1 MNKQN
6 FKNGNAMFPISTD
19 ALEFMQEQNF
29 LVARLAELAGPYVI
43 ISQPANGKAGL
54 CVFDGEL
61 LPLSG
66 DAAATHIGVTE
77 IKTDIIA
84 HGTTYRDARVTR
96 EAVYGTSGA
105 PASSFVVLDNM
116 SALKSAIADLT
127 TALNTEGTTRAQ
139 HDVPKGTII
148 DWYGTCKCDLIPYG
162 WIPCG
167 LFFKGQAKSFS
178 PGNTGWIEIDKW
190 KKKYSNITIE
200 SATRDGSNFGI
211 YISYCMGQSIPD
223 LTDRFIVQAGFG
235 YNLGETG
242 GQNKVTLNASECAL
256 PEHRHTVLRAKSDGR
271 EIGDYCFGSP
281 AHDKG
286 LRAEYCDTLSDSTP
300 QYEAIGST
308 EIDRATDSHEN
319 RPPFFALY
327 KLIKVI

>member
-29 LVARLAELAGPYVI
+29 LVARLTELAGPYVI

-54 CVFDGEL
+54 CVLDGEL

-77 IKTDIIA
+77 VKTDITA

-127 TALNTEGTTRAQ
+127 TALTTEANTRAR
-139 HDVPKGTII
+139 HDIPKGTII
-148 DWYGTCKCDLIPYG
+148 DWYGTIVVSKMPDSFL
-162 WIPCG
+162 PCG
-167 LFFKGQAKSFS
+167 KIVVGSIDQVHTEQTLWRDKMHGGLEFEEGRNGNGYYYRIKSWN
-178 PGNTGWIEIDKW
+178 GYT
-190 KKKYSNITIE
+190 
-200 SATRDGSNFGI
+200 
-211 YISYCMGQSIPD
+211 IPD
-223 LTDRFIVQAGFG
+223 LTDRFIVQAGG
-235 YNLGETG
+235 DYALGATG
-242 GQNKVTLNASECAL
+242 GAKEVKLTAGQSGL
-256 PEHRHTVLRAKSDGR
+256 PEHNHEVPVG
-271 EIGDYCFGSP
+271 
-281 AHDKG
+281 
-286 LRAEYCDTLSDSTP
+286 DSTGNTAGGAEKGVNDTGYTKFRTVNAGP
-300 QYEAIGST
+300 K
-308 EIDRATDSHEN
+308 DATYYHEN

>member
-6 FKNGNAMFPISTD
+6 FKNGNAMFPLSTD
-19 ALEFMQEQNF
+19 ALDFMQEQNF
-29 LVARLAELAGPYVI
+29 LVARLTELAGPYVI

-66 DAAATHIGVTE
+66 DTAATHIGVTE
-77 IKTDIIA
+77 VKTDITA

-127 TALNTEGTTRAQ
+127 TALTTEANTRAK
-139 HDVPKGTII
+139 HDIPKGTII
-148 DWYGTCKCDLIPYG
+148 DWYGTIVVSNMPDSFL
-162 WIPCG
+162 PCG
-167 LFFKGQAKSFS
+167 KIVVGSIDQVHTEQTLWQNKMHGGLEFAEGYNGNGYYYRIKSWN
-178 PGNTGWIEIDKW
+178 GYT
-190 KKKYSNITIE
+190 
-200 SATRDGSNFGI
+200 
-211 YISYCMGQSIPD
+211 IPD
-223 LTDRFIVQAGFG
+223 LTDRFIVQAGG
-235 YNLGETG
+235 EYSLGMTG
-242 GQNKVTLNASECAL
+242 GEKEHKLTVREMPSHSHEVTAYVSGSNGYD
-256 PEHRHTVLRAKSDGR
+256 KFGIISDR
-271 EIGDYCFGSP
+271 DVTTPKTYTP
-281 AHDKG
+281 
-286 LRAEYCDTLSDSTP
+286 LSDTGGNI
-300 QYEAIGST
+300 A
-308 EIDRATDSHEN
+308 HEN

>member
-6 FKNGNAMFPISTD
+6 FKNGNAMFPLSTD
-19 ALEFMQEQNF
+19 ALDFMQEQNF
-29 LVARLAELAGPYVI
+29 LVARLTELAGPYVI

-77 IKTDIIA
+77 VKTDITA

-116 SALKSAIADLT
+116 AALKSAIADLT
-127 TALNTEGTTRAQ
+127 TALNTEATTRAK
-139 HDVPKGTII
+139 HDIPKGTVI
-148 DWYGTCKCDLIPYG
+148 DWYGTIVVSNMPDSFL
-162 WIPCG
+162 PCG
-167 LFFKGQAKSFS
+167 KIVVGSLDQVHTEQTLWQNKMHGGLEFDEGYNGNGYYYRIKSWN
-178 PGNTGWIEIDKW
+178 GYT
-190 KKKYSNITIE
+190 
-200 SATRDGSNFGI
+200 
-211 YISYCMGQSIPD
+211 IPD
-223 LTDRFIVQAGFG
+223 LTDRFIVQAGG
-235 YNLGETG
+235 EYSLGKTG
-242 GQNKVTLNASECAL
+242 GEKTHKLTVREMPSHSHEVTAYVSGSNGYD
-256 PEHRHTVLRAKSDGR
+256 KFGIISDR
-271 EIGDYCFGSP
+271 DVTTPKTYTP
-281 AHDKG
+281 
-286 LRAEYCDTLSDSTP
+286 LSDTGGNI
-300 QYEAIGST
+300 A
-308 EIDRATDSHEN
+308 HEN

>member
-19 ALEFMQEQNF
+19 ALEFMQEQNC
-29 LVARLAELAGPYVI
+29 LVARLTELAGPYVI

-54 CVFDGEL
+54 CVLDGEL

-77 IKTDIIA
+77 VKTDITA

-127 TALNTEGTTRAQ
+127 TALTTEANTRAR
-139 HDVPKGTII
+139 HDIPKGTII
-148 DWYGTCKCDLIPYG
+148 DWYGTIVVSNMPDSFL
-162 WIPCG
+162 PCG
-167 LFFKGQAKSFS
+167 KIVVGSLDQVHTEQTLWQNKMHGGLEFAEGYNGNGYYYRIKSWN
-178 PGNTGWIEIDKW
+178 GYT
-190 KKKYSNITIE
+190 
-200 SATRDGSNFGI
+200 
-211 YISYCMGQSIPD
+211 IPD
-223 LTDRFIVQAGFG
+223 LTDRFIVQAGG
-235 YNLGETG
+235 EYSLGKTG
-242 GQNKVTLNASECAL
+242 GEKEHKLTVREMPSHSHEVTAYVSGSNGYD
-256 PEHRHTVLRAKSDGR
+256 KFGIISDR
-271 EIGDYCFGSP
+271 DVTTPKTYTP
-281 AHDKG
+281 
-286 LRAEYCDTLSDSTP
+286 LSDTGGNI
-300 QYEAIGST
+300 A
-308 EIDRATDSHEN
+308 HEN

>member
-19 ALEFMQEQNF
+19 ALDFMQEQNF
-29 LVARLAELAGPYVI
+29 LVARLTELAGPYVI

-66 DAAATHIGVTE
+66 DTAATHIGVTE
-77 IKTDIIA
+77 VKTDITA

-127 TALNTEGTTRAQ
+127 TALTTEANTRAR
-139 HDVPKGTII
+139 HDIPKGTII
-148 DWYGTCKCDLIPYG
+148 DWYGTIVVSKMPDSFL
-162 WIPCG
+162 PCG
-167 LFFKGQAKSFS
+167 KIVVGSIDQVHTEQTLWRNKMHGGLEFDEGYNGNGYYYRIKSWN
-178 PGNTGWIEIDKW
+178 GYT
-190 KKKYSNITIE
+190 
-200 SATRDGSNFGI
+200 
-211 YISYCMGQSIPD
+211 IPD
-223 LTDRFIVQAGFG
+223 LTDRFIVQAGG
-235 YNLGETG
+235 EYSLGKTG
-242 GQNKVTLNASECAL
+242 GEK
-256 PEHRHTVLRAKSDGR
+256 EHKLTVNEMPSHSHVVNLCTVNDGGGKETDYADVDEVNVDPR
-271 EIGDYCFGSP
+271 ESTIRTIQTGDTGSN
-281 AHDKG
+281 H
-286 LRAEYCDTLSDSTP
+286 Y
-300 QYEAIGST
+300 
-308 EIDRATDSHEN
+308 HEN

>member
-19 ALEFMQEQNF
+19 ALEFMQEQNC
-29 LVARLAELAGPYVI
+29 LVARLTELAGPYVI

-77 IKTDIIA
+77 VKTDITA

-116 SALKSAIADLT
+116 SALKSAIANLT
-127 TALNTEGTTRAQ
+127 TALNTEGTTRAR
-139 HDVPKGTII
+139 HDIPKGTVI
-148 DWYGTCKCDLIPYG
+148 DWYGTIVVSNMPDSFL
-162 WIPCG
+162 PCG
-167 LFFKGQAKSFS
+167 KIVVGSLDQVHTEQTLWRAKMHGGLEFEEGYN
-178 PGNTGWIEIDKW
+178 GNGYYYRIKSWNGYT
-190 KKKYSNITIE
+190 
-200 SATRDGSNFGI
+200 
-211 YISYCMGQSIPD
+211 IPD
-223 LTDRFIVQAGFG
+223 LTDRFIVQAGG
-235 YNLGETG
+235 EYSLGKTG
-242 GQNKVTLNASECAL
+242 GEKEHKLTVREMPSHSHEVTAYVSGSNGYD
-256 PEHRHTVLRAKSDGR
+256 KFGIISDR
-271 EIGDYCFGSP
+271 DVTTPKTYTP
-281 AHDKG
+281 
-286 LRAEYCDTLSDSTP
+286 LSDTGGNI
-300 QYEAIGST
+300 A
-308 EIDRATDSHEN
+308 HEN

>member
-19 ALEFMQEQNF
+19 ALEFMQEQNC
-29 LVARLAELAGPYVI
+29 LVARLTELAGPYVI

-77 IKTDIIA
+77 VKTDITA

-116 SALKSAIADLT
+116 SALKSAIANLT
-127 TALNTEGTTRAQ
+127 TALNTERTTRAQ

-148 DWYGTCKCDLIPYG
+148 DWYGTCKCDQIPYG

-190 KKKYSNITIE
+190 KKKYSDITIE
-200 SATRDGSNFGI
+200 SVKRDGSDFGI

-235 YNLGETG
+235 YNLGETD

-256 PEHRHTVLRAKSDGR
+256 PEHRHTVLRAKSNGR

-308 EIDRATDSHEN
+308 EIVRATDSHEN

>member
-6 FKNGNAMFPISTD
+6 FKNGNAMFPLSTD
-19 ALEFMQEQNF
+19 ALDFMQEQNF
-29 LVARLAELAGPYVI
+29 LVARLTELAGPYVI

-66 DAAATHIGVTE
+66 DTAATHIGVTE
-77 IKTDIIA
+77 VKTDITA

-127 TALNTEGTTRAQ
+127 TALNTEVTTRAQ

-148 DWYGTCKCDLIPYG
+148 DWYGTLTASDMPYG
-162 WIPCG
+162 FLPCG
-167 LFFKGQAKSFS
+167 IIKLASMDQVHSEMELWRQKVPGIIKFSEHNDHKSYF
-178 PGNTGWIEIDKW
+178 GYRVTH
-190 KKKYSNITIE
+190 Y
-200 SATRDGSNFGI
+200 DGSP
-211 YISYCMGQSIPD
+211 IPD
-223 LTDRFIVQAGFG
+223 LTDRFIIQAGHTHKV
-235 YNLGETG
+235 GESGGESHVKLTAEESGLPAHSHSFNKGIRENSQRGATGTAALYSTFTG
-242 GQNKVTLNASECAL
+242 GGDLTINNCE
-256 PEHRHTVLRAKSDGR
+256 AKG
-271 EIGDYCFGSP
+271 
-281 AHDKG
+281 
-286 LRAEYCDTLSDSTP
+286 
-300 QYEAIGST
+300 
-308 EIDRATDSHEN
+308 ATKSHEN
-319 RPPFFALY
+319 RPPFVALY

>member
-19 ALEFMQEQNF
+19 ALDFMQEQNF
-29 LVARLAELAGPYVI
+29 LVARLTELAGPYVI

-66 DAAATHIGVTE
+66 DTAATHIGVTE
-77 IKTDIIA
+77 VKTDITA

-127 TALNTEGTTRAQ
+127 TALTTEANTRAR
-139 HDVPKGTII
+139 HDIPKGTII
-148 DWYGTCKCDLIPYG
+148 DWYGTIVVSKMPDSFL
-162 WIPCG
+162 PCG
-167 LFFKGQAKSFS
+167 KIVVGSIDQVHTEQTLWQDKMHGGLEFEEGYNGNGYYYYRIKSWN
-178 PGNTGWIEIDKW
+178 GYT
-190 KKKYSNITIE
+190 
-200 SATRDGSNFGI
+200 
-211 YISYCMGQSIPD
+211 IPD
-223 LTDRFIVQAGFG
+223 LTDRFIVQAGG
-235 YNLGETG
+235 DYALGATG
-242 GQNKVTLNASECAL
+242 GAKDVKLTAEQSGL
-256 PEHRHTVLRAKSDGR
+256 PEHNHEVPVG
-271 EIGDYCFGSP
+271 
-281 AHDKG
+281 
-286 LRAEYCDTLSDSTP
+286 DST
-300 QYEAIGST
+300 GST
-308 EIDRATDSHEN
+308 AGGAEKGNNTEYTKFRTVNAGPKDATYSHEN

>member
-19 ALEFMQEQNF
+19 ALDFMQEQTL
-29 LVARLAELAGPYVI
+29 LVARLTELAGPYVI

-77 IKTDIIA
+77 VKTDITA

-116 SALKSAIADLT
+116 SALKSAIANLT
-127 TALNTEGTTRAQ
+127 TALNTEGTTRAR
-139 HDVPKGTII
+139 HDIPKGTVI
-148 DWYGTCKCDLIPYG
+148 DWYGTIVVSKMPDSFL
-162 WIPCG
+162 PCG
-167 LFFKGQAKSFS
+167 KIVVGSIDQVHTEQTLWRDKMHGGLEFEEGYNGNGYYYRIKSWN
-178 PGNTGWIEIDKW
+178 GYT
-190 KKKYSNITIE
+190 
-200 SATRDGSNFGI
+200 
-211 YISYCMGQSIPD
+211 IPD
-223 LTDRFIVQAGFG
+223 LTDRFIVQAGG
-235 YNLGETG
+235 DYALGATG
-242 GQNKVTLNASECAL
+242 GAKEVKLTAGQSGL
-256 PEHRHTVLRAKSDGR
+256 PEHNHEVPVG
-271 EIGDYCFGSP
+271 
-281 AHDKG
+281 
-286 LRAEYCDTLSDSTP
+286 DST
-300 QYEAIGST
+300 GST
-308 EIDRATDSHEN
+308 AGGAEKGNNTEYSKFRTVNAGPKDATYYHEN

>member
-19 ALEFMQEQNF
+19 ALDFMQEQNF
-29 LVARLAELAGPYVI
+29 LVARLTELAGPYVI

-66 DAAATHIGVTE
+66 DTAATHIGVTE
-77 IKTDIIA
+77 VKTDITA

-116 SALKSAIADLT
+116 AALKSAIADLT
-127 TALNTEGTTRAQ
+127 TALNTEATTRAR
-139 HDVPKGTII
+139 HDIPKGTVI
-148 DWYGTCKCDLIPYG
+148 DWYGTIVVSNMPDSFL
-162 WIPCG
+162 PCG
-167 LFFKGQAKSFS
+167 KIVVGSLDQVHTEQTLWQNKMHGGLEFAEGYNGNGYYYRIKSWN
-178 PGNTGWIEIDKW
+178 GYT
-190 KKKYSNITIE
+190 
-200 SATRDGSNFGI
+200 
-211 YISYCMGQSIPD
+211 IPD
-223 LTDRFIVQAGFG
+223 LTDRFIVQAGG
-235 YNLGETG
+235 EYSLGKTG
-242 GQNKVTLNASECAL
+242 GEKEHKLTVREMPSHSHEVTAYVSGSNGYD
-256 PEHRHTVLRAKSDGR
+256 KFGIISDR
-271 EIGDYCFGSP
+271 DVTTPKTYTP
-281 AHDKG
+281 
-286 LRAEYCDTLSDSTP
+286 LSDTGGNI
-300 QYEAIGST
+300 A
-308 EIDRATDSHEN
+308 HEN

>member
-29 LVARLAELAGPYVI
+29 LVARLTELAGPYVI

-77 IKTDIIA
+77 VKTDIIA

-105 PASSFVVLDNM
+105 PVSSFVVLDNM
-116 SALKSAIADLT
+116 AALKSAIADLT
-127 TALNTEGTTRAQ
+127 TALNTEATTRAK
-139 HDVPKGTII
+139 HDIPKGTVI
-148 DWYGTCKCDLIPYG
+148 DWYGTIVVSNMPDSFL
-162 WIPCG
+162 PCG
-167 LFFKGQAKSFS
+167 KIVVGSLDQVHTEQTLWQNKMHGGLEFAEGYNGNGYYYRIKSWN
-178 PGNTGWIEIDKW
+178 GYT
-190 KKKYSNITIE
+190 
-200 SATRDGSNFGI
+200 
-211 YISYCMGQSIPD
+211 IPD
-223 LTDRFIVQAGFG
+223 LTDRFIVQAGGEYSLGKTGGEKTHKLTVSEMPSHSHEVTAYVSGSNGYDKFG
-235 YNLGETG
+235 IISDRDVTTPKTYTPLSETG
-242 GQNKVTLNASECAL
+242 GNIA
-256 PEHRHTVLRAKSDGR
+256 
-271 EIGDYCFGSP
+271 
-281 AHDKG
+281 
-286 LRAEYCDTLSDSTP
+286 
-300 QYEAIGST
+300 
-308 EIDRATDSHEN
+308 HEN

>member
-19 ALEFMQEQNF
+19 ALEFMQEQNC
-29 LVARLAELAGPYVI
+29 LVARLTELAGPYVI

-54 CVFDGEL
+54 CVLDGEL

-77 IKTDIIA
+77 VKTDITA

-127 TALNTEGTTRAQ
+127 TALTTEANTRAR
-139 HDVPKGTII
+139 HDIPKGTII
-148 DWYGTCKCDLIPYG
+148 DWYGTIVVSNMPDSFL
-162 WIPCG
+162 PCG
-167 LFFKGQAKSFS
+167 KIVVGSLDQVHTEQTLWQNKMHGGLEFAEGYNGNGYYYRIKSWN
-178 PGNTGWIEIDKW
+178 GYT
-190 KKKYSNITIE
+190 
-200 SATRDGSNFGI
+200 
-211 YISYCMGQSIPD
+211 IPD
-223 LTDRFIVQAGFG
+223 LTDRFIVQAGGEYSLGKTGGEKEHKLTVREMPSHSHEVTAYVSGSNGYDKFG
-235 YNLGETG
+235 IISDRDVTTPKTYTPLSETG
-242 GQNKVTLNASECAL
+242 GNIA
-256 PEHRHTVLRAKSDGR
+256 
-271 EIGDYCFGSP
+271 
-281 AHDKG
+281 
-286 LRAEYCDTLSDSTP
+286 
-300 QYEAIGST
+300 
-308 EIDRATDSHEN
+308 HEN

>member
-19 ALEFMQEQNF
+19 ALDFMQEQNF
-29 LVARLAELAGPYVI
+29 LVARLTELAGPYVI

-66 DAAATHIGVTE
+66 DTAATHIGVTE
-77 IKTDIIA
+77 VKTDITA

-116 SALKSAIADLT
+116 VTLKSAIADLNA
-127 TALNTEGTTRAQ
+127 ALTSEATTRAK
-139 HDVPKGTII
+139 HDLPKGSII
-148 DWYGTCKCDLIPYG
+148 DWYGNIVVSNMPEGFL
-162 WIPCG
+162 PCG
-167 LFFKGQAKSFS
+167 QITVGSMDQVHTEQNLWRNKLHGGLEFDEGYNGRGYYYRIKSWN
-178 PGNTGWIEIDKW
+178 G
-190 KKKYSNITIE
+190 Y
-200 SATRDGSNFGI
+200 A
-211 YISYCMGQSIPD
+211 IPD
-223 LTDRFIVQAGFG
+223 LTDRFIVQAGGAYELGKKGGEKEHKLTVKEMPSHSHEVTAYVSGSNGYDKFG
-235 YNLGETG
+235 IVADRDVTTPKTYTPLSYTG
-242 GQNKVTLNASECAL
+242 GNLA
-256 PEHRHTVLRAKSDGR
+256 
-271 EIGDYCFGSP
+271 
-281 AHDKG
+281 
-286 LRAEYCDTLSDSTP
+286 
-300 QYEAIGST
+300 
-308 EIDRATDSHEN
+308 HEN

>member
-77 IKTDIIA
+77 VKTDITA

-105 PASSFVVLDNM
+105 PASSFIVLDNM
-116 SALKSAIADLT
+116 AALKSAIADLT
-127 TALNTEGTTRAQ
+127 TALNTEATTRAR
-139 HDVPKGTII
+139 HDIPKGTVI
-148 DWYGTCKCDLIPYG
+148 DWYGTIVVSNMPDSFL
-162 WIPCG
+162 PCG
-167 LFFKGQAKSFS
+167 KIVVGSLDQVRTEQTLWQNKMHGGLEFAEGYNGNGYYYRIKSWN
-178 PGNTGWIEIDKW
+178 GYT
-190 KKKYSNITIE
+190 
-200 SATRDGSNFGI
+200 
-211 YISYCMGQSIPD
+211 IPD
-223 LTDRFIVQAGFG
+223 LTDRFIVQAGG
-235 YNLGETG
+235 EYSLGKTG
-242 GQNKVTLNASECAL
+242 GEKEHKLTVREMPSHSHEVTAYVSGSNGYD
-256 PEHRHTVLRAKSDGR
+256 KFGIISDR
-271 EIGDYCFGSP
+271 DVTTPKTYTP
-281 AHDKG
+281 
-286 LRAEYCDTLSDSTP
+286 LSDTGGNI
-300 QYEAIGST
+300 A
-308 EIDRATDSHEN
+308 HEN

>member
-6 FKNGNAMFPISTD
+6 FKNGNAMFPLSTD
-19 ALEFMQEQNF
+19 ALDFMQEQNF
-29 LVARLAELAGPYVI
+29 LVARLTELAGPYVI

-66 DAAATHIGVTE
+66 DTAATHIGVTE
-77 IKTDIIA
+77 VKTDITA

-127 TALNTEGTTRAQ
+127 TALTTEANTRAK
-139 HDVPKGTII
+139 HDIPKGTII
-148 DWYGTCKCDLIPYG
+148 DWYGTIVVSNMPDSFL
-162 WIPCG
+162 PCG
-167 LFFKGQAKSFS
+167 KIVVGSLDQVHTEQTLWQNKMHGGLEFAEGYNGNRYYYRIKSWN
-178 PGNTGWIEIDKW
+178 GYT
-190 KKKYSNITIE
+190 
-200 SATRDGSNFGI
+200 
-211 YISYCMGQSIPD
+211 IPD
-223 LTDRFIVQAGFG
+223 LTDRFIVQAGG
-235 YNLGETG
+235 EYSLGKTG
-242 GQNKVTLNASECAL
+242 GEKEHKLTVREMPSHSHEVTAYVSGSNGYD
-256 PEHRHTVLRAKSDGR
+256 KFGIISDR
-271 EIGDYCFGSP
+271 DVTTPKTYTP
-281 AHDKG
+281 
-286 LRAEYCDTLSDSTP
+286 LSDTGGNI
-300 QYEAIGST
+300 A
-308 EIDRATDSHEN
+308 HEN

>member
-6 FKNGNAMFPISTD
+6 FKNGNAMFPLSTD
-19 ALEFMQEQNF
+19 ALDFMQEQNF
-29 LVARLAELAGPYVI
+29 LVARLTELAGPYVI

-77 IKTDIIA
+77 VKTDITA

-127 TALNTEGTTRAQ
+127 TALTTEANTRAR
-139 HDVPKGTII
+139 HDIPKGTVI
-148 DWYGTCKCDLIPYG
+148 DWYGTIVVSNMPDSFL
-162 WIPCG
+162 PCG
-167 LFFKGQAKSFS
+167 KIVVGSLDQVRTEQTLWQNKMHGGLEFAEGYNGNGYYYRIKSWN
-178 PGNTGWIEIDKW
+178 GYT
-190 KKKYSNITIE
+190 
-200 SATRDGSNFGI
+200 
-211 YISYCMGQSIPD
+211 IPD
-223 LTDRFIVQAGFG
+223 LTDRFIVQAGCE
-235 YNLGETG
+235 YSLGKTG
-242 GQNKVTLNASECAL
+242 GEKEHKLTVREMPSHSHEVTAYVSGSNGYD
-256 PEHRHTVLRAKSDGR
+256 KFGIISDR
-271 EIGDYCFGSP
+271 DVTTPKTYTP
-281 AHDKG
+281 
-286 LRAEYCDTLSDSTP
+286 LSDTGGNI
-300 QYEAIGST
+300 A
-308 EIDRATDSHEN
+308 HEN

>member
-6 FKNGNAMFPISTD
+6 FKNGNAMFPISTE
-19 ALEFMQEQNF
+19 ALKFMQEQIF

-43 ISQPANGKAGL
+43 ISQPADGKAGL

-77 IKTDIIA
+77 VKTDITA
-84 HGTTYRDARVTR
+84 HGTTYKDARVTR

-148 DWYGTCKCDLIPYG
+148 D
-162 WIPCG
+162 
-167 LFFKGQAKSFS
+167 
-178 PGNTGWIEIDKW
+178 
-190 KKKYSNITIE
+190 
-200 SATRDGSNFGI
+200 
-211 YISYCMGQSIPD
+211 
-223 LTDRFIVQAGFG
+223 
-235 YNLGETG
+235 
-242 GQNKVTLNASECAL
+242 
-256 PEHRHTVLRAKSDGR
+256 
-271 EIGDYCFGSP
+271 
-281 AHDKG
+281 
-286 LRAEYCDTLSDSTP
+286 
-300 QYEAIGST
+300 
-308 EIDRATDSHEN
+308 
-319 RPPFFALY
+319 
-327 KLIKVI
+327 

>member
-19 ALEFMQEQNF
+19 ALEFMQEQNC
-29 LVARLAELAGPYVI
+29 LVARLTELAGPYVI

-77 IKTDIIA
+77 VKTDITA

-116 SALKSAIADLT
+116 SALKSAIANLT
-127 TALNTEGTTRAQ
+127 TALNTEGTTRAR
-139 HDVPKGTII
+139 HDIPKGTVI
-148 DWYGTCKCDLIPYG
+148 DWYGTIVVSNMPDSFL
-162 WIPCG
+162 PCG
-167 LFFKGQAKSFS
+167 KIVVGSLDQVHTEQTLWQNKMHGGLEFAEGYNGNGYYYRIKSWN
-178 PGNTGWIEIDKW
+178 GYT
-190 KKKYSNITIE
+190 
-200 SATRDGSNFGI
+200 
-211 YISYCMGQSIPD
+211 IPD
-223 LTDRFIVQAGFG
+223 LTDRFIVQAGGEYSLGKTGGEKEHKLTVREMPSHSHEVTAYVSGSNGYDKFG
-235 YNLGETG
+235 IVADRDVTTPKTYTPLSETG
-242 GQNKVTLNASECAL
+242 GNIA
-256 PEHRHTVLRAKSDGR
+256 
-271 EIGDYCFGSP
+271 
-281 AHDKG
+281 
-286 LRAEYCDTLSDSTP
+286 
-300 QYEAIGST
+300 
-308 EIDRATDSHEN
+308 HEN

>member
-6 FKNGNAMFPISTD
+6 FKNGNAMFPLSTD
-19 ALEFMQEQNF
+19 ALDFMQEQNF
-29 LVARLAELAGPYVI
+29 LVARLTELAGPYVI

-61 LPLSG
+61 LPLLG

-77 IKTDIIA
+77 VKTDITA

-127 TALNTEGTTRAQ
+127 TALTTEANTRAR
-139 HDVPKGTII
+139 HDIPKGTII
-148 DWYGTCKCDLIPYG
+148 DWYGTIVVSKMPDCFL
-162 WIPCG
+162 PCG
-167 LFFKGQAKSFS
+167 KIVVGSLDQVHTEQTLWQNKMHGGLEFAEGYNGNGYYYRIKSWN
-178 PGNTGWIEIDKW
+178 GYT
-190 KKKYSNITIE
+190 
-200 SATRDGSNFGI
+200 
-211 YISYCMGQSIPD
+211 IPD
-223 LTDRFIVQAGFG
+223 LTDRFIVQAGG
-235 YNLGETG
+235 EYSLGKTG
-242 GQNKVTLNASECAL
+242 GEKEHKLTVREMPSHSHEVTAYVSGSNGYD
-256 PEHRHTVLRAKSDGR
+256 KFGIISDR
-271 EIGDYCFGSP
+271 DVTTPKTYTP
-281 AHDKG
+281 
-286 LRAEYCDTLSDSTP
+286 LSDTGGNI
-300 QYEAIGST
+300 A
-308 EIDRATDSHEN
+308 HEN